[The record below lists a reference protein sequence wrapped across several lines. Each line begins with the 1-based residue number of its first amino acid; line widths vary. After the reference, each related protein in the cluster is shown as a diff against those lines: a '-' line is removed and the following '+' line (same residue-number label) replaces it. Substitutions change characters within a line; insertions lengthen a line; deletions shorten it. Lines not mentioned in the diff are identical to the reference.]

1 MEWTELFSVTI
12 NCVSQGPE
20 AVMPLQLVEGK
31 LQAAVFAALLHAVR
45 ALLFVLGQFT
55 HRRFNIA
62 VFMRASSHL
71 QHQKKWSARSL
82 STFVTPFTCKFRSSQ
97 AFSYLS
103 PWIHNP
109 HKPKQVYCKQNP
121 YPIFTG
127 CDNNNNKFYTVPQQQ
142 LYELLVLYRPTNAI
156 KRTSICYLN

>member
-1 MEWTELFSVTI
+1 MFPHQGKKRLKKREKILGTKGVSFQACSGRTVEWTELFSVTI

-71 QHQKKWSARSL
+71 QHQGKMVREVPINICSTIHMQIQIQSSIFLPVSL
-82 STFVTPFTCKFRSSQ
+82 DSQSSQ
-97 AFSYLS
+97 TWTSLLQTKPLPY
-103 PWIHNP
+103 IH
-109 HKPKQVYCKQNP
+109 
-121 YPIFTG
+121 
-127 CDNNNNKFYTVPQQQ
+127 
-142 LYELLVLYRPTNAI
+142 RMW
-156 KRTSICYLN
+156 